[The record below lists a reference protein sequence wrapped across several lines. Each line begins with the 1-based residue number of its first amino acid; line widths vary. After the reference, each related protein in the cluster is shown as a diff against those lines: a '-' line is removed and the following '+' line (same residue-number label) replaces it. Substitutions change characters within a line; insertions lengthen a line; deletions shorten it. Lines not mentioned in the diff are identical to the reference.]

1 MFNPEAR
8 KLNNLNRT
16 RVVLAQDQVR
26 RIFSLKNQHGCT
38 SLHAASALCAR
49 QYGVCSQTIIDIWKG
64 RTWLDTTYDMWD
76 ADERPESKPIGR
88 PKGRK
93 DSRPR
98 TKSVKYSDALSFSRA
113 SVQHL
118 NTEEVS
124 PKPSCS
130 KNTMPNRIEYEDIDT
145 EILGTDYNDH
155 VREVRLGFREVGS
168 AGTPEWPDYAMLCL
182 HELLRG
188 IACQNSGGLPA

>member
-1 MFNPEAR
+1 MSNSEA
-8 KLNNLNRT
+8 KNLNRT
-16 RVVLAQDQVR
+16 RVVLAHDQVR

-38 SLHAASALCAR
+38 SLRAASALCAR
-49 QYGVCSQTIIDIWKG
+49 QYGVCAQTIMDIWKG

-76 ADERPESKPIGR
+76 EDERPESKPIGR

-98 TKSVKYSDALSFSRA
+98 TKSVKALSFNRA

-118 NTEEVS
+118 NTEEPYS
-124 PKPSCS
+124 KPSCS
-130 KNTMPNRIEYEDIDT
+130 KNTTPNRIEYENSDT

-168 AGTPEWPDYAMLCL
+168 ARTPEWPDYAMLCL
-182 HELLRG
+182 RELFRG